1 MRPTYRP
8 HCNDIAMRG
17 TRLYVNRDAHVVSQ
31 FAATSVREKAAR
43 VRPGVSITPAEGATR

>member
-1 MRPTYRP
+1 
-8 HCNDIAMRG
+8 MRG